1 MVGVDY
7 KSIYCNIVFYT
18 VEETA
23 DVWYHVTVTQSQQQG
38 CAMCNCGFA
47 YRFDVKLV

>member
-7 KSIYCNIVFYT
+7 KAIYCNILSCT

-23 DVWYHVTVTQSQQQG
+23 DVRYHVTVTQNQQQG
-38 CAMCNCGFA
+38 CAIVVLLTGSM
-47 YRFDVKLV
+47 